1 MEQYVE
7 PDINLPRIIELTG
20 PMGANET
27 EKEYLTRFLTTR
39 RQLVCCYPGD
49 VW

>member
-7 PDINLPRIIELTG
+7 SDINLPRIIELTG